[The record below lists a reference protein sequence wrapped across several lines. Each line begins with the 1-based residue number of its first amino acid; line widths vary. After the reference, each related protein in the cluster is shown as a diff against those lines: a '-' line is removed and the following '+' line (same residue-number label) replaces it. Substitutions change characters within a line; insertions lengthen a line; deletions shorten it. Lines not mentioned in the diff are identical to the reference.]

1 MEKVLNCLHGFI
13 DAANVWRRK
22 CGGNMIIG
30 FDLGWLKVF
39 YPLIWNAQ
47 LRFEPEGEVAELFL
61 PEADTTVS
69 RLNIGEVLMVIEIE
83 T

>member
-1 MEKVLNCLHGFI
+1 LE
-13 DAANVWRRK
+13 
-22 CGGNMIIG
+22 
-30 FDLGWLKVF
+30 VF

-47 LRFEPEGEVAELFL
+47 LRFEPEVEVAELFL

-69 RLNIGEVLMVIEIE
+69 RFNIGEVLMVIEIE